1 MSTTTITA
9 NPKRYTRDQ
18 IMAMAR
24 YEYARQ
30 LSIYTRAQLTKGQ
43 SQSSSTSTSAAAA
56 AAAATST
63 TNTARMI
70 C

>member
-1 MSTTTITA
+1 MPATSTSS
-9 NPKRYTRDQ
+9 KRCTRDQ

-24 YEYARQ
+24 QEYARQ

-43 SQSSSTSTSAAAA
+43 ATQSKSSSAA
-56 AAAATST
+56 SSNV
-63 TNTARMI
+63 NTRRMV

>member
-1 MSTTTITA
+1 MASSSTTTTTF
-9 NPKRYTRDQ
+9 KRYTRDQ

-43 SQSSSTSTSAAAA
+43 ALQSRSSSTTT
-56 AAAATST
+56 AATTTSST
-63 TNTARMI
+63 ANTRRMV